1 MPKTTKPMIKISII
15 AYIPS
20 PTFTAESF
28 AECEAKRKKI
38 RAFIEEETDE
48 VATFSET
55 PVRRQ
60 YEVEAPQDE
69 GE

>member
-1 MPKTTKPMIKISII
+1 MIKISVI
-15 AYIPS
+15 AYIPA

-38 RAFIEEETDE
+38 RAFLEEETDE

-60 YEVEAPQDE
+60 YEVEPESNDDE